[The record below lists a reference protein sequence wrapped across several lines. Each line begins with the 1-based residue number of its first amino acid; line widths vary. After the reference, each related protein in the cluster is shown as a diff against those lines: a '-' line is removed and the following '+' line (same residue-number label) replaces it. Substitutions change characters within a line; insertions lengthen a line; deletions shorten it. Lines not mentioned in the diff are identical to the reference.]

1 MLALRAHEK
10 ILGKAEKVFNDQLG
24 LVDFLTLTL
33 QPGTSFNY
41 SLQDCIFQFM
51 GQAVDNKHLVKYSQP
66 KFK

>member
-33 QPGTSFNY
+33 KQIKINY
-41 SLQDCIFQFM
+41 VACQGGDGGF
-51 GQAVDNKHLVKYSQP
+51 
-66 KFK
+66 KFSVHYFLFVGRG